1 MILIKTPEQIEGIRQ
16 SCQLLA
22 QVMEE
27 IKKAVRPGITTA
39 EINRVTEKLIA
50 DAGAK
55 PAFKGYRAYPG
66 GVAFPSAICTSVN
79 EVVVHG
85 PAVSDDPLKPGDI
98 IGLDLGVNLKG
109 YFSDMAVTL
118 PIGNISKEIQQLLT
132 VTQES
137 LFNGIAQVKA
147 GGKIKDISQAIEK
160 TIRPHGYG
168 IIRDFVG
175 HGVGLQVHEDPRIPN
190 YVSREFRDDLAVTL
204 KEGMVLAIE
213 PMVTAGSEDVDVG
226 NDGWTVSTLD
236 GSYAAHF
243 EHTILVTATGY
254 EILTELKQK

>member
-1 MILIKTPEQIEGIRQ
+1 MILIKTPQQIEGIRK

-22 QVMEE
+22 QIMEE
-27 IKKAVRPGITTA
+27 VKKAVRVGVTTA
-39 EINRVTEKLIA
+39 EINRVTEQLIA
-50 DAGAK
+50 AGGAK

-66 GVAFPSAICTSVN
+66 GVAFPSSICTSVN

-85 PAVSDDPLKPGDI
+85 PAVSDDPLKEGDI
-98 IGLDLGVNLKG
+98 IGLDLGVNLHG

-118 PIGNISKEIQQLLT
+118 PVGKISKEIQQLLN
-132 VTQES
+132 VTRDS
-137 LFNGIAQVKA
+137 LYNGIAPIKA
-147 GGKIKDISQAIEK
+147 GGRVKDISQAIEK

-190 YVSREFRDDLAVTL
+190 YVSREFADDLAVTL
-204 KEGMVLAIE
+204 KEGMVIAIE
-213 PMVTAGSEDVDVG
+213 PMITAGSEDVDVG
-226 NDGWTVSTLD
+226 DDGWTVSTLD

-243 EHTILVTATGY
+243 EHTILVTSTGY

>member
-1 MILIKTPEQIEGIRQ
+1 MILIKTPEQIDGIRK

-22 QVMEE
+22 RILEE
-27 IKKAVRPGITTA
+27 VKKTVKPGVTTA
-39 EINRVTEKLIA
+39 QINDVTEKLIA
-50 DAGAK
+50 AAGAK
-55 PAFKGYRAYPG
+55 PAFKGYRAFPG

-85 PAVSDDPLKPGDI
+85 PAVSDEPLKEGDI
-98 IGLDLGVNLKG
+98 IGLDLGVNLNG

-118 PIGNISKEIQQLLT
+118 PVGKISKDLQQLLT
-132 VTQES
+132 VTQDS
-137 LFNGIAQVKA
+137 LYNGIAQIKA
-147 GGKIKDISQAIEK
+147 GAKIKDISSAVEK
-160 TIRPHGYG
+160 IIRPHGYG

-190 YVSREFRDDLAVTL
+190 YVSREFRDDLNITL

-213 PMVTAGSEDVDVG
+213 PMVTAGREDVDVG
-226 NDGWTVSTLD
+226 DDGWTVYTLD

-243 EHTILVTATGY
+243 EHTVLVTSTGH
-254 EILTELKQK
+254 EILTELK